1 LLIRKTREEGG
12 KTMHRSRIRAGRLVE
27 DIWNE
32 NKFLVEFI
40 SIKLFLSN
48 L

>member
-12 KTMHRSRIRAGRLVE
+12 KTMHRPRIGAGRLVE
-27 DIWNE
+27 DIWNK